1 MSTMKRA
8 VAIATIL
15 LLSALSAVAEP
26 GPPPARHF
34 SNRLLEDVVQ
44 MTRAGLSDATIVAYV
59 KSRSSR
65 FDGDVTAD
73 DLIRLQRAGVSETVV
88 RFIASA
94 AGVDNAPGRRDNDVT
109 YDSRGS
115 DRRGS
120 DEGSVE
126 PSDGEDV
133 AVAVGPADGYGY
145 PYWYGYY
152 PYWYAYS
159 PFFSGGVF
167 FSGRGF
173 FRGGRFGRRTWSG
186 SGRSF
191 SGSGRSFSGGGRS
204 SGHGSSGH
212 GHR

>member
-1 MSTMKRA
+1 MSTMKRT
-8 VAIATIL
+8 VAIVTIL
-15 LLSALSAVAEP
+15 LLGALTAVAESAP
-26 GPPPARHF
+26 RPAKRF

-88 RFIASA
+88 RYIASV

-115 DRRGS
+115 D
-120 DEGSVE
+120 EGSAE

-133 AVAVGPADGYGY
+133 TVAVGPPDGYGY
-145 PYWYGYY
+145 PYWYGYS

-167 FSGRGF
+167 FRGRGF
-173 FRGGRFGRRTWSG
+173 SRGGRFGRRTWSG

-191 SGSGRSFSGGGRS
+191 SGGARSFSGGGARS
-204 SGHGSSGH
+204 SGHGSGGH

>member
-1 MSTMKRA
+1 MSTMKRT

-15 LLSALSAVAEP
+15 LLGALTAVAESA
-26 GPPPARHF
+26 PPRAKHF

-73 DLIRLQRAGVSETVV
+73 DLIRLQRAGVSEAVV

-94 AGVDNAPGRRDNDVT
+94 AGVDNAHGRRDNDVT
-109 YDSRGS
+109 YDSRDS

-133 AVAVGPADGYGY
+133 TVAVGPPDGYGY
-145 PYWYGYY
+145 PYWYGYS

-167 FSGRGF
+167 FRGRGF
-173 FRGGRFGRRTWSG
+173 SRGGRFGRRTWSG

-191 SGSGRSFSGGGRS
+191 SGGARSFGRGGSRSG
-204 SGHGSSGH
+204 GH